1 MTFALPWLR
10 IQSDRNPSSDGHEQ
24 VLLRQGLLMINIVLA
39 FRPENR
45 DPAVVAFAPGACSVV
60 ENSQQD

>member
-24 VLLRQGLLMINIVLA
+24 GLLRQGLLMINIVLA
-39 FRPENR
+39 F
-45 DPAVVAFAPGACSVV
+45 
-60 ENSQQD
+60 